1 MQVSRDD
8 YRGAYST
15 GEYTLPAI
23 LVVIKNVE
31 AEEVSTDKLE
41 KS

>member
-8 YRGAYST
+8 YRGPYFAW
-15 GEYTLPAI
+15 EYTLPAI
-23 LVVIKNVE
+23 LAVIKNVE
-31 AEEVSTDKLE
+31 AEEVSTDKPE